1 MFDALMK
8 SSNRKFSSK
17 CKSVTKVTKTR
28 LEAIK
33 RKRQAMEKHLKE
45 DIAKLLQKDHDY
57 NAYGRVED
65 YMNELNLTSCYE
77 MVEQFCSCISDN
89 ISVMRKEKECP
100 VECREAVACL
110 MFAAARFADLPELRD
125 IRTIFAER
133 YGSSVEPFINKEF
146 ANKFKSKPP
155 TKDMKFQLLQK
166 IAQESSI
173 DWNPKALEQK
183 LYVPLPSNKDSLKK
197 YEFQDDKCSADF
209 RFPNI
214 RDQADIKANHANDRE
229 QTPSTR
235 NEEPMN
241 KNNCKLPTS
250 RPDVEGGRSSV
261 RNLPETNSAGTSYDQ
276 GIDNRPTYSR
286 LAPPYF
292 KPGVG
297 KHDTSLEAQAGSP
310 VGNETIMLQKKDL
323 EQEAES
329 PKPESPAGREKPK
342 PRSVRKNFLK
352 TIQGQDNV
360 GKGSGTVKNNSNAM
374 VDEDEEE
381 KLDRLLSRYIGKP
394 SSNVAG
400 VTAKG
405 SQKTLP
411 SAKVN
416 GNERPEFSRAR
427 THSLPPKS
435 PTLTDTT
442 RGHTR
447 AASFQQ
453 NMFNND
459 APHPKLPDYDEF
471 IARLAALRGR

>member
-8 SSNRKFSSK
+8 SSNSKFSSK
-17 CKSVTKVTKTR
+17 CKSVMKVTKTR

-33 RKRQAMEKHLKE
+33 RKRQAMEKYLKG
-45 DIAKLLQKDHDY
+45 DIAKLLKEDLDY
-57 NAYGRVED
+57 NAYGRVEG

-77 MVEQFCSCISDN
+77 MVEQFCCCISDN
-89 ISVMRKEKECP
+89 ISVMQKESECP

-133 YGSSVEPFINKEF
+133 YGSSMEPFINKEF
-146 ANKFKSKPP
+146 ANKLKSKPP
-155 TKDMKFQLLQK
+155 TKDMKFQLMRK

-183 LYVPLPSNKDSLKK
+183 LYVPLPSNKDSPKK
-197 YEFQDDKCSADF
+197 YEFQDDKGSADF
-209 RFPNI
+209 RLPNI
-214 RDQADIKANHANDRE
+214 RDQADIKANHRNDRE
-229 QTPSTR
+229 QVPSTR
-235 NEEPMN
+235 NEEPMI
-241 KNNCKLPTS
+241 KNDYKLPRS
-250 RPDVEGGRSSV
+250 RPDVESGRSSV
-261 RNLPETNSAGTSYDQ
+261 GYLPETNSAGTSIDE
-276 GIDNRPTYSR
+276 GADNRPTYSR
-286 LAPPYF
+286 LALHF
-292 KPGVG
+292 KPRVG

-310 VGNETIMLQKKDL
+310 GGNETIMMRKKGIK
-323 EQEAES
+323 QEAES
-329 PKPESPAGREKPK
+329 AKPESPAGGEKPK
-342 PRSVRKNFLK
+342 PRSVRRNFLK
-352 TIQGQDNV
+352 TLPGQDYE

-394 SSNVAG
+394 SSNAAG

-416 GNERPEFSRAR
+416 GNERPEFSHAR
-427 THSLPPKS
+427 TNSIPPKS
-435 PTLTDTT
+435 PTMTNAT

-447 AASFQQ
+447 ATSFQQ

-459 APHPKLPDYDEF
+459 ATHPKLPDYDELM
-471 IARLAALRGR
+471 ARLAAVRGR